1 MHLGLTANVFV
12 ASCHSKHGV
21 VEPASGVG
29 LPLWQ
34 TLSNDTQISCF
45 ASGGVPLC
53 VWGHAGRPQLQYSA
67 GPPKYCPASL
77 LAGNLATS
85 AVVWCVL
92 CCVVWCGVVCVVC
105 CVVLCVVCCGVVLC
119 CVVVLCCCVDLTY
132 LPPPK
137 ATHLPAVCQC
147 GCGRQVG

>member
-29 LPLWQ
+29 LLLWQ
-34 TLSNDTQISCF
+34 MLSNDTQISCF

-67 GPPKYCPASL
+67 GPPRYCPASL

-85 AVVWCVL
+85 AVV
-92 CCVVWCGVVCVVC
+92 CVVC
-105 CVVLCVVCCGVVLC
+105 CVVLCVVCCVLWCCGVVLC
-119 CVVVLCCCVDLTY
+119 CVVVLLC
-132 LPPPK
+132 
-137 ATHLPAVCQC
+137 
-147 GCGRQVG
+147 